1 MSVPHAKVVKPVITI
16 DNGQDNSIAAAQ
28 RRFREEHPHET
39 KLSRGQQNSLRKKA
53 KIAEAVN
60 RACQAELVADEAI
73 EARNLVTQARFAAE
87 RSTTKV
93 KTERDQVGSRGQ
105 GIEGSGSGQSTR
117 TPSLNF

>member
-1 MSVPHAKVVKPVITI
+1 MSVPHAKVVKAVIAI

-73 EARNLVTQARFAAE
+73 EARNLETQARFAAE

-93 KTERDQVGSRGQ
+93 KTERDRLAREVKELKAAAADRAHA
-105 GIEGSGSGQSTR
+105 R
-117 TPSLNF
+117 PL